1 MQRDVIA
8 LVADAVQAA
17 GIVQVYGYGL
27 PAPRSL
33 PPVLPSGG
41 VSAVV
46 MPGATVDLS
55 LLGGALRHTYEVEVR
70 LMVPLGDVGASSQVA
85 LPLPDEVLEACIERL
100 TSASGTYNGL
110 RPARISAPATAD
122 YGGAEYL
129 QHTLVLEVSE
139 HRLIT
144 AGVGP

>member
-17 GIVQVYGYGL
+17 GIAQVYGYGL
-27 PAPRSL
+27 SAPRAL
-33 PPVLPSGG
+33 PPVLPAGG

-46 MPGATVDLS
+46 IPGATVDLS

-70 LMVPLGDVGASSQVA
+70 LMVPLGDVGTSAQAA
-85 LPLPDEVLEACIERL
+85 LPLPDEVLEVCIERL
-100 TSASGTYNGL
+100 ASASGAYNGL
-110 RPARISAPATAD
+110 RPARVSAPATVD
-122 YGGAEYL
+122 YGGADYL

-139 HRLIT
+139 HRLIN